1 MPIWDSIL
9 GSALNSACC
18 PLGCSAQS
26 LLGLN
31 LEGRTKGC
39 PHLEAGTQSLS
50 LSQGWPMGIGPDD
63 PGLTIVACT
72 HIEPPLETLVPSWN
86 PDFNEVVAEHWTLP
100 QRGSAHASNSIL

>member
-1 MPIWDSIL
+1 
-9 GSALNSACC
+9 
-18 PLGCSAQS
+18 
-26 LLGLN
+26 
-31 LEGRTKGC
+31 
-39 PHLEAGTQSLS
+39 
-50 LSQGWPMGIGPDD
+50 MGIGPDD